1 MFCDIQDK
9 HYPTLFDS
17 VNYVKT
23 SSYMAEASKIL
34 KINQIVTEH
43 KPEVF
48 GNTIKEV
55 KDNLL
60 EGTKIITKTRFPML
74 DKALISKFNKDSTF
88 VIVGAETH
96 ICVLQTTIELLENNM
111 NVVILVDG
119 VTSYLESDRKIAL
132 EVLRSIGAYLTTS
145 QSLIYMLMGDSNHH
159 DFKSLLPIMKRMNGR
174 KNIMLV

>member
-1 MFCDIQDK
+1 
-9 HYPTLFDS
+9 
-17 VNYVKT
+17 
-23 SSYMAEASKIL
+23 MAEASKIL